1 MKGDLERVPK
11 KANKQKKVV
20 IKDRVKCDKEH
31 IYTTVNIE
39 SLTHAMTDLTH
50 GSGLEVWLYL
60 VKNQQGYDSDL
71 SSKDARDNFGIAEKR
86 FQNGVKE
93 LIEKGYLNWIDTPY
107 GNSWEFVEYP
117 KTEEDPSSKID
128 EAPSSKI
135 NEGFIQNG
143 VRGSSKTDEGS
154 IQNERTNITYNT
166 LDTTETTKET
176 IMESSSSIVGDALP
190 GLTPPQSEESSKQKE
205 EELGSEEPA
214 VCPSVEPIEQAE
226 EQPEPDLTAIPF
238 PLDRCI
244 EKDAETLKSLT
255 KQYGSPEQY
264 ECGDYIYFAFA
275 CVPEH
280 SSAKYGKIKKSN

>member
-1 MKGDLERVPK
+1 MKG
-11 KANKQKKVV
+11 
-20 IKDRVKCDKEH
+20 
-31 IYTTVNIE
+31 
-39 SLTHAMTDLTH
+39 
-50 GSGLEVWLYL
+50 
-60 VKNQQGYDSDL
+60 
-71 SSKDARDNFGIAEKR
+71 
-86 FQNGVKE
+86 
-93 LIEKGYLNWIDTPY
+93 
-107 GNSWEFVEYP
+107 
-117 KTEEDPSSKID
+117 SSKID

-135 NEGFIQNG
+135 NEGF
-143 VRGSSKTDEGS
+143 

-205 EELGSEEPA
+205 EELGSEEVEEPA